1 MPHMGRRVK
10 MRTHQIEEFQDAVSD
25 RRENDHRNRYR
36 IGYFRKGSNGDGR
49 DAGADLL
56 KF

>member
-10 MRTHQIEEFQDAVSD
+10 MRTHQEEFQDAVSD